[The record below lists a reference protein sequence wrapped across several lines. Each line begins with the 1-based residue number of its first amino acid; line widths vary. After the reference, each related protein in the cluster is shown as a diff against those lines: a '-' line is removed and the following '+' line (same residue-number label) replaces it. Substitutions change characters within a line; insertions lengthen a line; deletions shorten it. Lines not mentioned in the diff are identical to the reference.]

1 MLSNTYPR
9 KRSKNVSCV
18 EGLGSLWGEEVTE
31 GQSRSQRP
39 GSFFQHMTKGTPG
52 DEVDRGGVKK
62 FPAPWLGRARLRA
75 MQSARNFGKV
85 YNRLGHGI
93 WTRTILHIMQNV

>member
-18 EGLGSLWGEEVTE
+18 EGLGSLWGAEVTE

-39 GSFFQHMTKGTPG
+39 RSFFQHMTKGTPG

-62 FPAPWLGRARLRA
+62 FPAPGSRATPGDAECKEFWEGL
-75 MQSARNFGKV
+75 
-85 YNRLGHGI
+85 
-93 WTRTILHIMQNV
+93 